1 MIGDRSH
8 HHRLSPMVCS
18 GSEGIMPG
26 RSQQKPPDARHMIM
40 HPTRST
46 RGQRKT
52 KDDTTLEGPMAPVR
66 VHAEITAV
74 PIDESSQPDV
84 RDLPSCDALIRYR
97 RHTGL

>member
-1 MIGDRSH
+1 
-8 HHRLSPMVCS
+8 
-18 GSEGIMPG
+18 
-26 RSQQKPPDARHMIM
+26 MIM

-52 KDDTTLEGPMAPVR
+52 KDDTTLDGPMAAVR

-97 RHTGL
+97 RHTGLLMTLSATPRRHKILCSWCPLD